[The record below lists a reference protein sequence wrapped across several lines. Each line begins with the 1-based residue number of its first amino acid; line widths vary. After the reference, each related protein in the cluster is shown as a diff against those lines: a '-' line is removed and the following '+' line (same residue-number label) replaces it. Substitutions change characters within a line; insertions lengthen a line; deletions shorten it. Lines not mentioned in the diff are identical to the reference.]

1 MFKQKRIALLVAGL
15 LLLAG
20 CNGGSSADVSG
31 DVSQGTTSQ
40 TTTTSEGGSKER
52 VRLSVWGSSAEEPL
66 YHKHAAEFQEKHPEI
81 NFSISYADVGE
92 ADAAT
97 NVLQDVSTAADVF
110 FFADDQLPTMQA
122 REVIAKLPKG
132 YANKVKE
139 RDVASA
145 AENASSAVDDELY
158 AFPVTN
164 DNGYMLIYNK
174 AFLRETDVETLEG
187 IMAKTTAEHQFVVDM
202 GNGYYATSFIQYLCD
217 ITYNPI
223 TKLHTTNF
231 NSAEAVDALQGVSNL
246 LKPRVDNGFK
256 SVDFN
261 GAALDDLSDAN
272 GNKVIAAVTGVWN
285 TELLKEK
292 LGENLGAAKLPTF
305 KSANGTTVQWGSFA
319 GSKLVGVKSSS
330 NNLGWALAF
339 ADYITD
345 EAAQRY
351 RFETNGWG
359 PSNKN
364 LLADE
369 ELLADHVTLKA
380 LAAQAPYAISQAKS
394 VGSKFWDNAAIVG
407 NFLLKGPASEESP
420 QTLQATLDAF
430 VDALTK

>member
-1 MFKQKRIALLVAGL
+1 
-15 LLLAG
+15 
-20 CNGGSSADVSG
+20 
-31 DVSQGTTSQ
+31 
-40 TTTTSEGGSKER
+40 
-52 VRLSVWGSSAEEPL
+52 
-66 YHKHAAEFQEKHPEI
+66 
-81 NFSISYADVGE
+81 
-92 ADAAT
+92 
-97 NVLQDVSTAADVF
+97 
-110 FFADDQLPTMQA
+110 MQA

-174 AFLRETDVETLEG
+174 AFLTETDVETLEG

-285 TELLKEK
+285 TELLK
-292 LGENLGAAKLPTF
+292 
-305 KSANGTTVQWGSFA
+305 
-319 GSKLVGVKSSS
+319 
-330 NNLGWALAF
+330 
-339 ADYITD
+339 
-345 EAAQRY
+345 
-351 RFETNGWG
+351 
-359 PSNKN
+359 KN
-364 LLADE
+364 
-369 ELLADHVTLKA
+369 
-380 LAAQAPYAISQAKS
+380 
-394 VGSKFWDNAAIVG
+394 
-407 NFLLKGPASEESP
+407 
-420 QTLQATLDAF
+420 
-430 VDALTK
+430 

>member
-1 MFKQKRIALLVAGL
+1 MFKHKRIALLVAGL

-20 CNGGSSADVSG
+20 CGGGTDSSG
-31 DVSQGTTSQ
+31 
-40 TTTTSEGGSKER
+40 TTTSGAGKER
-52 VRLSVWGSSAEEPL
+52 VRLSVWGAIKEKPL
-66 YHKHAAEFQEKHPEI
+66 YEQHAREFQELYPNI
-81 NFSISYADVGE
+81 DFSISYADVGE

-97 NVLQDVSTAADVF
+97 NILQDVSTAADVF

-122 REVIAKLPKG
+122 REVIAKLPLG
-132 YANKVKE
+132 YANKVRA
-139 RDVASA
+139 RDAASA
-145 AENASSAVDDELY
+145 CENASSAVDNELY
-158 AFPVTN
+158 AFPATN
-164 DNGYMLIYNK
+164 DNGYFLIYNK
-174 AFLRETDVETLEG
+174 DYLTETDVETLEG
-187 IMAKTTAEHQFVVDM
+187 IMEKTTAEHQLVVDM
-202 GNGYYATSFIQYLCD
+202 GNGYYATSFIQYISE

-223 TKLHTTNF
+223 TKKHTTNF
-231 NSAEAVDALQGVSNL
+231 NNEASVSALQAVSDI

-292 LGENLGAAKLPTF
+292 LGDKLGAAKLPTF
-305 KSANGTTVQWGSFA
+305 KNTKGEDVQWGAFA

-330 NNLGWALAF
+330 NKLGWALAF

-345 EAAQRY
+345 EAAQRT
-351 RFETNGWG
+351 RFTTNGWG

-369 ELLADHVTLKA
+369 ELLADHVTLRA
-380 LAAQAPYAISQAKS
+380 LGAQAPYAISQAKS
-394 VGSKFWDNAAIVG
+394 VGSLFWDNAAIVG
-407 NFLLKGPASEESP
+407 NFLWKGPASAESP

-430 VDALTK
+430 VEALTQ